1 MQIRSKKVLL
11 QVTPDEKRRFF
22 RLARRRRTTL
32 SELIRQALHQECD
45 KAEQATEPRRNQA

>member
-1 MQIRSKKVLL
+1 MQKREDAVFVQVSK
-11 QVTPDEKRRFF
+11 DEKKRFF

-45 KAEQATEPRRNQA
+45 KAEQATETGKAA